1 MISIK
6 PKIRTLLRTIG
17 NGLQAENADG
27 VIYTWRTPDV
37 LKVGSQQTVRDP
49 EMTKQKAYRNNHVTL
64 YVVPSLLQQK

>member
-1 MISIK
+1 MKLKISN
-6 PKIRTLLRTIG
+6 LLHTIG

-37 LKVGSQQTVRDP
+37 LKVGPQQTVRDP
-49 EMTKQKAYRNNHVTL
+49 EMAERKVQRDNHVTL